1 MAKTSGKRF
10 MKLAGM
16 TASIAGKAAKN
27 SLKHLS
33 SDEEK
38 RLQARSELMQDVGIQ
53 IAGTLGEMKGAVMK
67 VGQIASQYKDV
78 FPPEVA
84 TALEKLQKDAPP
96 MPYLQIRSQV
106 ERELKAP
113 IDELFANFAEVPF
126 AAASIGQ
133 VHKATLKSGQ
143 NVVVKVQY
151 PDVDENCDSDLKQVR
166 MALKIAGVLNM
177 SRELQNQL
185 FDEIRNS
192 LRDELDYIK
201 EASNLRVFGAFH
213 ASDTGLIIPKV
224 IGSHSSK
231 RILTLTEEMGETLAV
246 AATWDNEIKIKIAER
261 LFHFSAGQLF
271 NLYRMHCDPHPGN
284 FAFRADGSVIA
295 YDFGGIRSYSD
306 NEVQLFRRFA
316 KHAVSSDVTALE
328 QDLVAL
334 GIRRNDD
341 TNIPGEFYEQWL
353 AIGLQ
358 SLSIPPYQQ
367 GPFDFA
373 NSQVHHQAIAQMRT
387 SLKYFSQFQPS
398 ATTMMLDRTVSG
410 QYWNLV
416 NLGVEIDLAPL
427 VHQYLDSSKP
437 KAVNTYL
444 PKSEQGKTD
453 NYDIQKSK
461 SDLVETIKSEFNES
475 NLEKSKADS

>member
-1 MAKTSGKRF
+1 MAKSSGKRF

-38 RLQARSELMQDVGIQ
+38 RLQARSELMQDVGVQ
-53 IAGTLGEMKGAVMK
+53 IAETLGEMKGAVMK

-96 MPYLQIRSQV
+96 MPYVQIRTQV
-106 ERELKAP
+106 ERELKAS
-113 IDELFANFAEVPF
+113 ISELFAEFEEVPF

-133 VHKATLKSGQ
+133 VHKATLPSGQ
-143 NVVVKVQY
+143 KVVVKVQY

-177 SRELQNQL
+177 SRDLQNQL
-185 FDEIRNS
+185 FNEIRQS
-192 LRDELDYIK
+192 LHDELDYTK
-201 EASNLRVFGAFH
+201 EAHNLRVFGAFH
-213 ASDTGLIIPKV
+213 AEDNGLIIPKV

-231 RILTLTEEMGETLAV
+231 RILTLTEEMGETLTV
-246 AATWDNEIKIKIAER
+246 AATWDNDVKQKIAER
-261 LFHFSAGQLF
+261 LFHFTAGQLF
-271 NLYRMHCDPHPGN
+271 GLYRMHCDPHPGN
-284 FAFRADGSVIA
+284 FAFRTDGSVVA

-306 NEVQLFRRFA
+306 SEVQLFRRFA
-316 KHAVSSDVTALE
+316 KHAIKGDVTALE
-328 QDLVAL
+328 QDLIAL

-341 TNIPGEFYEQWL
+341 TNIPGEFYQQWL
-353 AIGLQ
+353 AIGLKP
-358 SLSIPPYQQ
+358 LSIKPHQD
-367 GPFDFA
+367 GHFDFSS
-373 NSQVHHQAIAQMRT
+373 SQVHHEVIAQMRT
-387 SLKYFSQFQPS
+387 SLKYFAQFQPS

-416 NLGVEIDLAPL
+416 NLGVEIDLSL
-427 VHQYLDSSKP
+427 LTNEY
-437 KAVNTYL
+437 
-444 PKSEQGKTD
+444 
-453 NYDIQKSK
+453 I
-461 SDLVETIKSEFNES
+461 ET
-475 NLEKSKADS
+475 

>member
-1 MAKTSGKRF
+1 MAKSSGKRF

-53 IAGTLGEMKGAVMK
+53 IAETLGEMKGAVMK

-96 MPYLQIRSQV
+96 MAYAEIKAQV
-106 ERELKAP
+106 ERELEAP
-113 IDELFANFAEVPF
+113 IDELFIEFDEAPF

-133 VHKATLKSGQ
+133 VHKATLPSGQ
-143 NVVVKVQY
+143 KVVVKVQY
-151 PDVDENCDSDLKQVR
+151 PGVDENCDSDLKQVR

-177 SRELQNQL
+177 SRELQEKL
-185 FDEIRNS
+185 FNEIRQS
-192 LRDELDYIK
+192 LHDELDYIK
-201 EASNLRVFGAFH
+201 EAHNLRVFGAFH
-213 ASDTGLIIPKV
+213 SNDKGLIIPKV
-224 IGSHSSK
+224 ITSHSSK
-231 RILTLTEEMGETLAV
+231 RVLTLTEEMGETLAV
-246 AATWDNEIKIKIAER
+246 ASTWDNDIKQKIAER

-271 NLYRMHCDPHPGN
+271 GLYRMHCDPHPGN
-284 FAFRADGSVIA
+284 FAFRTDGSVVA

-316 KHAVSSDVTALE
+316 KHAVRGDVTALE

-334 GIRRNDD
+334 DVRREDN
-341 TNIPGEFYEQWL
+341 NIVPGEFYENWL
-353 AIGLQ
+353 AIGLK
-358 SLSIPPYQQ
+358 SLSIEPYQK
-367 GPFDFA
+367 GAFDFA
-373 NSQVHHQAIAQMRT
+373 NSKVHHEAIAQMRS
-387 SLKYFSQFQPS
+387 SLKYFGQFQPS

-416 NLGVEIDLAPL
+416 NLGVEIDLSPL
-427 VHQYLDSSKP
+427 VHEYL
-437 KAVNTYL
+437 
-444 PKSEQGKTD
+444 
-453 NYDIQKSK
+453 
-461 SDLVETIKSEFNES
+461 
-475 NLEKSKADS
+475 

>member
-1 MAKTSGKRF
+1 

-53 IAGTLGEMKGAVMK
+53 IAETLGEMKGAVMK

-84 TALEKLQKDAPP
+84 AALEKLQKDAPA
-96 MPYLQIRSQV
+96 MPFSQIRRQV

-113 IDELFANFAEVPF
+113 IDELFTNFEEIPF

-133 VHKATLKSGQ
+133 VHKATLPSGQ

-177 SRELQNQL
+177 SRELQEQL
-185 FDEIRNS
+185 FDEIRKS
-192 LRDELDYIK
+192 LHDELDYIK
-201 EASNLRVFGAFH
+201 EANNLRVFGAFH
-213 ASDTGLIIPKV
+213 ADDAGLIIPKV

-246 AATWDNEIKIKIAER
+246 ASKWDNEVKQKIAER

-271 NLYRMHCDPHPGN
+271 SLYRMHCDPHPGN
-284 FAFRADGSVIA
+284 FAFREDGSVIA

-306 NEVQLFRRFA
+306 SEVKLFRRFA
-316 KHAVSSDVTALE
+316 QHAVRGDVTALE
-328 QDLVAL
+328 QDLIAL
-334 GIRRNDD
+334 GVRRDD
-341 TNIPGEFYEQWL
+341 DKNIPGTFYEQWL

-358 SLSIPPYQQ
+358 SLSIPPFHE
-367 GPFDFA
+367 GDFDFA
-373 NSQVHHQAIAQMRT
+373 TSQVHHEAIAQMR
-387 SLKYFSQFQPS
+387 SALKYFGQFQPS

-416 NLGVEIDLAPL
+416 NLGVDIDLSPL
-427 VHQYLDSSKP
+427 VYDYLQ
-437 KAVNTYL
+437 L
-444 PKSEQGKTD
+444 PTPDASLAATP
-453 NYDIQKSK
+453 S
-461 SDLVETIKSEFNES
+461 
-475 NLEKSKADS
+475 